1 MSHPR
6 ILGMDFGEKRVGL
19 AISDSLGLTSQ
30 PLGLIERRSD
40 EQLLDEMGG
49 IIREHSVQLLLVGHP
64 VGLSNRDT
72 TRAKRTRKLVKFL
85 RNNLEIPVETWDERL
100 STTQANRILNEME
113 TKPSRKMKKRDVIA
127 AQIILQAYLDHR
139 NLKRSLSHD

>member
-1 MSHPR
+1 MNHPR

-30 PLGLIERRSD
+30 PLGLIERQSD
-40 EQLLDEMGG
+40 AQLLDEVSG
-49 IIREHSVQLLLVGHP
+49 IICEHHVHLLVVGHP

-72 TRAKRTRKLVKFL
+72 SMAKRTRRFVKFL
-85 RNNLEIPVETWDERL
+85 RNNLEIPVEKWDERL
-100 STTQANRILNEME
+100 STTQADRVLNEME

-127 AQIILQAYLDHR
+127 AQLILQAYLDHQ
-139 NLKRSLSHD
+139 NAKRPTSHE

>member
-1 MSHPR
+1 
-6 ILGMDFGEKRVGL
+6 MDFGEKRVGL

-49 IIREHSVQLLLVGHP
+49 IIREHDVHLLVVGHP

-72 TRAKRTRKLVKFL
+72 SRARRTRRFMKFL
-85 RNNLEIPVETWDERL
+85 RNNLEIPVEKWDERL
-100 STTQANRILNEME
+100 STTQADRVLIEME
-113 TKPSRKMKKRDVIA
+113 TKPSRKIKKRDVIA
-127 AQIILQAYLDHR
+127 AQLILQAYLDHQ
-139 NLKRSLSHD
+139 NMKRPTSHG

>member
-30 PLGLIERRSD
+30 PLVLIERRTD
-40 EQLLDEMGG
+40 AQLLEEVEGT
-49 IIREHSVQLLLVGHP
+49 IRAHGVHRLVVGHP

-72 TRAKRTRKLVKFL
+72 ARAKRTRRIIKLL
-85 RNNLEIPVETWDERL
+85 RNYLEIPVETWDERL
-100 STTQANRILNEME
+100 STKQADRVLNETE
-113 TKPSRKMKKRDVIA
+113 TKPSKKTKKRDVIA
-127 AQIILQAYLDHR
+127 AQLILQAYLDHQ
-139 NLKRSLSHD
+139 NMKHAIPHD

>member
-40 EQLLDEMGG
+40 AQLLDEVSG
-49 IIREHSVQLLLVGHP
+49 IIRERDVHLLVVGHP

-72 TRAKRTRKLVKFL
+72 SRAKRTRRLVKFF
-85 RNNLEIPVETWDERL
+85 RNNLEIPVEKWDERL
-100 STTQANRILNEME
+100 STTQADRILNEME
-113 TKPSRKMKKRDVIA
+113 TKPSRKTKKRDVIA
-127 AQIILQAYLDHR
+127 AQLILQAYLDHQR
-139 NLKRSLSHD
+139 MERAISHE